1 MERIKALMTK
11 GMDSGKS
18 IALVACEL
26 RAGYTSERVTLFWED
41 EEETEDHEAPAGLPR
56 GRSLR

>member
-1 MERIKALMTK
+1 
-11 GMDSGKS
+11 MDSGKS